1 MLFGGRFSTE
11 WKPDEQRISR
21 FVFIGR
27 NLNKAELEAAFLSTR
42 ASELRFAVGRQVECA
57 VESGWVQGKI
67 VKRWD
72 EGNPYRVQLFNGTE
86 IWAPID
92 DDVCIRAYL
101 PTKKKQ

>member
-42 ASELRFAVGRQVECA
+42 ASELRFAVGR
-57 VESGWVQGKI
+57 
-67 VKRWD
+67 
-72 EGNPYRVQLFNGTE
+72 
-86 IWAPID
+86 
-92 DDVCIRAYL
+92 
-101 PTKKKQ
+101 